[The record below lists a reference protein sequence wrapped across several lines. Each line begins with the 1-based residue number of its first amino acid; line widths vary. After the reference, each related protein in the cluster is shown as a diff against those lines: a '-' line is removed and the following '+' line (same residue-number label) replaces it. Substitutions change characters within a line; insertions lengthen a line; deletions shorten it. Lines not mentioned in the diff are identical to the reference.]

1 MAHNTPHKPRL
12 ITSFMGFFLLL
23 LSSARSLFTL
33 SLSKENVFYP
43 LIMHSKREWEEE
55 QFLPLHSS

>member
-1 MAHNTPHKPRL
+1 
-12 ITSFMGFFLLL
+12 MGFFLLL

-43 LIMHSKREWEEE
+43 LLMHSKREWEEE